1 MITEI
6 HGLENLAEAV
16 YNIFD
21 NDMDK
26 AGFPPSPPKY
36 RHLGPYYITIRI
48 AENLSSR

>member
-26 AGFPPSPPKY
+26 IEGLWIFAY
-36 RHLGPYYITIRI
+36 RF
-48 AENLSSR
+48 